1 MGVTPYPRPPLTS
14 TKRIAFRLRAFSTR
28 GRGKVWNDRQGL
40 CILMKPVW
48 PPLPS
53 WWHDMTLIVYFV
65 TLLWDFSPNGKP
77 KKNTITLQ
85 QKKTKRLSLQ
95 QNGCRPSRSRATQ
108 RFLMRPR
115 AFFGAVSS
123 YGWRRAGH
131 EHRKKRCTFPE
142 TRCTNSM
149 RKHKKIRSTHLL
161 THK

>member
-77 KKNTITLQ
+77 KKTLLLCNKKNKTIIFAAKWLSPFAQPGDPTL
-85 QKKTKRLSLQ
+85 SDA
-95 QNGCRPSRSRATQ
+95 PSRFLRGSVVLRLAPSRA
-108 RFLMRPR
+108 R
-115 AFFGAVSS
+115 A
-123 YGWRRAGH
+123 
-131 EHRKKRCTFPE
+131 PQE
-142 TRCTNSM
+142 TM
-149 RKHKKIRSTHLL
+149 HIP
-161 THK
+161 